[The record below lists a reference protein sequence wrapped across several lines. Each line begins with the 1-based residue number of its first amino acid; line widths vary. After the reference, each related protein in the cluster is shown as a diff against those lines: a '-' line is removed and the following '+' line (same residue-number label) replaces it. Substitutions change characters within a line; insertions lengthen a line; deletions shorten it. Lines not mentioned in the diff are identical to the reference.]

1 MKIFIAII
9 LLPIYINSNNS
20 FVSECNNNIQA
31 VIHKLKP
38 KKKNNY
44 NYYFLDFQHCNK
56 NSNLDSLLAANIL
69 YMSSQAEK
77 DIYILTT
84 ENDTIR
90 PTTYLY
96 EGNVEKI
103 RPYYRVILGFE
114 KNKRTKGK
122 YLKIDIPNLNF
133 KIDINNDL

>member
-1 MKIFIAII
+1 MKSLIAII

-20 FVSECNNNIQA
+20 FVSECNSNIKAA
-31 VIHKLKP
+31 VHNVKP
-38 KKKNNY
+38 KKKGDY
-44 NYYFLDFQHCNK
+44 IYYFLDFLHCNK
-56 NSNLDSLLAANIL
+56 NSNLDSLLSANIL

-77 DIYILTT
+77 DIYILTA

-114 KNKRTKGK
+114 KTKKLNGK
-122 YLKIDIPNLNF
+122 YFKIDIPNLNF
-133 KIDINNDL
+133 KIDINK